1 MEKEAKAT
9 TVKRTKTKYTG
20 IYFNESTKR
29 YDVKY
34 NFTILD
40 VATGKNVYKSQWQY
54 GFQLLK
60 DAQVALADMK
70 ANGFKAKETEIT
82 LEGAL
87 ELWLKYAKQKNLSAA
102 TVRNTKQHYQVITKY
117 IPKYTKLKNL
127 NEDIYL
133 DAMAS
138 ARADGYSEES
148 LHSYNATFR
157 KFVRLAYRKKLI
169 ATNFLDMADNFPT
182 EQKKDYRLVTHEEY
196 EMLDQYFKKGGFVR
210 RGVDN
215 FKEYRLLFA
224 ILYYCG
230 LRIGEALSITMDDF
244 VVFDHNKKGKGPKV
258 WVSVTPA
265 DTKREHLPG
274 KNLIVKKSF
283 SSTSKQIKGTKN
295 KKDRTIPISPH
306 VDYLLGHLNKSF
318 EYQTNPASRK
328 ERIFNWTDGAVNDTL
343 KRACE
348 RLGIPPITCHDFRH
362 TFISNLIRKSV
373 PLSVIEK
380 VSGDTQETILKRYS
394 HMFESDE
401 ILFLFSSKKHE

>member
-1 MEKEAKAT
+1 MAKQAEST
-9 TVKRTKTKYTG
+9 AVKRTKTKYTG

-34 NFTILD
+34 NYTVLD
-40 VATGKNVYKSQWQY
+40 VATGKNAYKSKWQY

-70 ANGFKAKETEIT
+70 ANGVKAKETEIT
-82 LEGAL
+82 FEGAL
-87 ELWLKYAKQKNLSAA
+87 ELWLKYAKQKNLSAS

-127 NEDIYL
+127 TEDIYL
-133 DAMAS
+133 DAMSS

-169 ATNFLDMADNFPT
+169 STNFLDLADNFPT
-182 EQKKDYRLVTHEEY
+182 EQKKGYRLVTHEEY
-196 EMLDQYFKKGGFVR
+196 ELLDQYFAKGGFVR
-210 RGVDN
+210 QGVDN
-215 FKEYRLLFA
+215 FKEYRLLIA

-258 WVSVTPA
+258 WVAVTPA

-274 KNLIVKKSF
+274 KNLIVKKSL
-283 SSTSKQIKGTKN
+283 SSTTKQIKGTKN
-295 KKDRTIPISPH
+295 KKDRTIPISAH
-306 VDYLLGHLNKSF
+306 VDYLLGHLNKSA
-318 EYQTNPASRK
+318 EYQSNPSSRK
-328 ERIFNWTDGAVNDTL
+328 ERIFVWTDGAVNDTL
-343 KRACE
+343 KRACQ
-348 RLGIPPITCHDFRH
+348 RLGIPKITCHDFRH

-373 PLSVIEK
+373 PISVIEK

-394 HMFESDE
+394 HMFEQDE
-401 ILFLFSSKKHE
+401 KLVLEALQDL

>member
-1 MEKEAKAT
+1 MAKKAEQGK
-9 TVKRTKTKYTG
+9 VKRTKTNYPG
-20 IYFNESTKR
+20 IYRNESTGK

-34 NFTILD
+34 NYTFMD
-40 VATGKNVYKSQWQY
+40 VTTGKNAYKSQWIY
-54 GFQLLK
+54 GIPLLK
-60 DAQVALADMK
+60 EAQEKLADMK
-70 ANGFKAKETEIT
+70 ANGVKTKETEIT

-87 ELWLKYAKQKNLSAA
+87 DLWLKHAKQKNLSAA

-133 DAMAS
+133 DAMSS

-210 RGVDN
+210 QGVDN
-215 FKEYRLLFA
+215 FKEYRLLIA

-230 LRIGEALSITMDDF
+230 LRIGEALSITMEDF
-244 VVFDHNKKGKGPKV
+244 VVFNHNKKGQGPAV
-258 WVSVTPA
+258 WVAVSPS
-265 DTKREHLPG
+265 DTKQAHLPG
-274 KNLIVKKSF
+274 KNLVVKKSL
-283 SSTSKQIKGTKN
+283 SSTTKKIKGTKN
-295 KKDRTIPISPH
+295 KKDRTIPISAH
-306 VDYLLGHLNKSF
+306 VDYLLGHLNKSA
-318 EYQTNPASRK
+318 EYQSNPASRK
-328 ERIFNWTDGAVNDTL
+328 ERMFVWTDGAVNDTL

-348 RLGIPPITCHDFRH
+348 RLGIPKITCHDFRH

-373 PLSVIEK
+373 PISVIEK
-380 VSGDTQETILKRYS
+380 VSGDKQETILKRYS

-401 ILFLFSSKKHE
+401 RLVLEALHDL